1 MLLQVRKKTS
11 QISSLDRQLDE
22 KVCEV
27 TEQVSKVAELEED
40 VTQKTTQLQKLRSE
54 VEQKGR
60 AVTQC
65 KAKADKLR
73 NVHREQMQEME
84 GHIEM
89 VRVPLFLTPCTV
101 IGQVHTDNRFPIPA
115 LRARHVP
122 K

>member
-89 VRVPLFLTPCTV
+89 VRVPLFPTPCTV
-101 IGQVHTDNRFPIPA
+101 
-115 LRARHVP
+115 
-122 K
+122 